1 MHAPMQTLDTGD
13 ARPTR
18 EALLAM
24 FRETATEVVEKDF
37 HHAMESMAIS
47 ELAIDSLGIL
57 EDHRLARAAPA
68 YPDTRTR
75 ACRASRRSVTFSTKS
90 RGGSRDH
97 QDSERGETACQK
109 TARTLA

>member
-13 ARPTR
+13 DRPTR

-57 EDHRLARAAPA
+57 EIIGSLERRLRIQIPDESLSGIQTVRDLLDEVERRLA
-68 YPDTRTR
+68 
-75 ACRASRRSVTFSTKS
+75 
-90 RGGSRDH
+90 
-97 QDSERGETACQK
+97 
-109 TARTLA
+109 

>member
-13 ARPTR
+13 DRPTR

-24 FRETATEVVEKDF
+24 FRETASEVVEKDF

-57 EDHRLARAAPA
+57 EIIGSLERRLRIQIPDESLSGIQTVRDLLDEVERRLA
-68 YPDTRTR
+68 
-75 ACRASRRSVTFSTKS
+75 
-90 RGGSRDH
+90 
-97 QDSERGETACQK
+97 
-109 TARTLA
+109 